1 MKKRTSKAKGILL
14 ISFLLFAVVIG
25 GLLAR
30 KYQATTHTAPPA
42 AAQEEPA
49 GSVVATLF
57 FASPDGKSLVRE
69 GREIEIEEGVED
81 GIESVVDEL
90 ISGPLGGLS
99 ATLPSNVRV
108 IGVKLNGPVAQVDF
122 TGELKEFMAQPGQAV
137 PTVYSIVDSVTANF
151 PQVKAVQILVD
162 GAPLDAVGKLD
173 LKGPVAPEYEKKF

>member
-25 GLLAR
+25 GLLIR
-30 KYQATTHTAPPA
+30 KYQTTTRTAAPA

-49 GSVVATLF
+49 GSVVVTLF

-90 ISGPLGGLS
+90 ISGPLGELS
-99 ATLPSNVRV
+99 ATLPSNVRI
-108 IGVKLNGPVAQVDF
+108 IGVKLNGPVAQIDF
-122 TGELKEFMAQPGQAV
+122 TGELKEYLTQPGQAL
-137 PTVYSIVDSVTANF
+137 PAIYSVVDSVTANF
-151 PQVKAVQILVD
+151 PQVKTVQILVD
-162 GAPLDAVGKLD
+162 GAPLDGVAKLD
-173 LKGPVAPEYEKKF
+173 LKGPLAPDYQKQF